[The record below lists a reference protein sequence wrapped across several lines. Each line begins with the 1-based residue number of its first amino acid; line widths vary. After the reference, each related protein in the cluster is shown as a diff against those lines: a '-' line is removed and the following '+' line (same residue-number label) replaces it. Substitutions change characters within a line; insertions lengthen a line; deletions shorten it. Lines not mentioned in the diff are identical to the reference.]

1 MTDVRVADHEA
12 GHEQR
17 GATTFPE
24 RLKRFVAA
32 HRLGVAL
39 WVVGII
45 VLLVM
50 AVLAHG
56 ASQFPGDA
64 AISGLFQRLRGTPF
78 AAFVDFPS
86 NINEPL
92 PGAILAFVIIAIIAA
107 IRRVIEAVVMALATF
122 GTDLLNATI
131 NSVVA
136 RPRPHHTHVTTL
148 SGLGAHSFPSG
159 HVEHV
164 SMLFGF
170 LFVLTLLA
178 RRAHPDR
185 WGWLLPI
192 QIVCVY
198 FIALVGVGR
207 IVEGVHQP
215 SDVVAG
221 YLVAALMLP
230 LTILFNRWLRHHW
243 NRWRRHREAKR
254 EQESAIHAT

>member
-1 MTDVRVADHEA
+1 MADTHLAEKGRGDATPWERA
-12 GHEQR
+12 G
-17 GATTFPE
+17 
-24 RLKRFVAA
+24 RFLAA
-32 HRLGVAL
+32 HPLGVAL
-39 WVVGII
+39 WIVGAI

-56 ASQFPGDA
+56 AAQFPGDA
-64 AISGLFQRLRGTPF
+64 AVAAFFQQLRGTPV
-78 AAFVDFPS
+78 AAAVDFPS

-92 PGAILAFVIIAIIAA
+92 PGAILAFVIIAIVAA
-107 IRRVIEAVVMALATF
+107 LRQVIEAIVLAVATF
-122 GTDLLNATI
+122 GTDLLNAII
-131 NSVVA
+131 NGLVA
-136 RPRPHHTHVTTL
+136 RPRPHNAHIKTL

-164 SMLFGF
+164 TVLFGF
-170 LFVLTLLA
+170 LFFLTLLA
-178 RRAHPDR
+178 RRAHPER

-192 QIVCVY
+192 QIICVY

-230 LTILFNRWLRHHW
+230 LAILCYLWLHA
-243 NRWRRHREAKR
+243 RWRRHKEHKA
-254 EQESAIHAT
+254 ELAQPDHAH

>member
-1 MTDVRVADHEA
+1 MAEARLADQNHEHSDA
-12 GHEQR
+12 PTLPR
-17 GATTFPE
+17 RA
-24 RLKRFVAA
+24 RRFLAA
-32 HRLGVAL
+32 HRFGVAL
-39 WVVGII
+39 WLVGAV

-56 ASQFPGDA
+56 AAQFPGDA
-64 AISGLFQRLRGTPF
+64 AISELFQRLRGTPV

-92 PGAILAFVIIAIIAA
+92 PGAILAFVIIVSLAA
-107 IRRVIEAVVMALATF
+107 IRRVIEALVMAVATF
-122 GTDLLNATI
+122 GTDLLNAII
-131 NSVVA
+131 NGVVA
-136 RPRPHHTHVTTL
+136 RPRPHNAHVSTL

-164 SMLFGF
+164 TVLFGF
-170 LFVLTLLA
+170 LFFLTLLA

-221 YLVAALMLP
+221 YLVAALALP
-230 LTILFNRWLRHHW
+230 LAILFYHWLRE
-243 NRWRRHREAKR
+243 RWRRHEAHKADTGPA
-254 EQESAIHAT
+254 SAT